1 MQPLKS
7 AIFAH
12 GTEWYEI
19 ANEDTGGD
27 PQYFGYLNLQGG
39 WIIQQR
45 AVSTGVYTYA
55 QGSGSYS
62 TAWTNRA
69 ILGTYASYNN
79 LFVTNP

>member
-27 PQYFGYLNLQGG
+27 PQYFGYLNLQVAPFNDF
-39 WIIQQR
+39 IHCR
-45 AVSTGVYTYA
+45 CD
-55 QGSGSYS
+55 
-62 TAWTNRA
+62 
-69 ILGTYASYNN
+69 
-79 LFVTNP
+79 